1 MSSSYTID
9 NKNFLTLIKILSEMN
24 TNMKEIAKQLQ
35 ETNSYLEVINDNIN
49 GIRRTVK
56 GLE

>member
-1 MSSSYTID
+1 MSSYTD
-9 NKNFLTLIKILSEMN
+9 NKNFLMLVKILSEMN